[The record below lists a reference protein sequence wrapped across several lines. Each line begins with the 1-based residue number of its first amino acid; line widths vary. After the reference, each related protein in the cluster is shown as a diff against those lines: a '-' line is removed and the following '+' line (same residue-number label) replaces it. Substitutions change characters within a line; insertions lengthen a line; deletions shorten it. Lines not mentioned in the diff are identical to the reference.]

1 MLVAAANPCPC
12 GRGEDSERCSCPPP
26 AVRSYQAKLSGA
38 LADRIDLIARI
49 GQPSAEAMSGP
60 AGESSAQVRERVVAA
75 RERQAARL
83 GAGRVNASM
92 SPAETRR
99 HCRVDA
105 QGRELLAEGHTRLG
119 LSGRGHERV
128 LRVARTIADIEDLE
142 RVEASAV
149 GEALAQRRRAT
160 EP

>member
-1 MLVAAANPCPC
+1 
-12 GRGEDSERCSCPPP
+12 
-26 AVRSYQAKLSGA
+26 
-38 LADRIDLIARI
+38 
-49 GQPSAEAMSGP
+49 MSGP
-60 AGESSAQVRERVVAA
+60 AGESSAEVRERVIAA

-83 GAGRVNASM
+83 GAGRVNATM

-105 QGRELLAEGHTRLG
+105 AGRELLAEGHARLG
-119 LSGRGHERV
+119 LSGRGHERI
-128 LRVARTIADIEDLE
+128 LRVARTIADIAGHE

-149 GEALAQRRRAT
+149 GEALAQRRRAI